1 MRQILKDSTQNTILE
16 TQGYVVLP
24 FLSEDELSSLI
35 DVFEAIPN
43 EDLSDFYASSHQKD
57 LEFRKSTNDKIVQ
70 AFGRSVEKYF
80 EEAELLGGSF
90 IAKKANYKEKLQP
103 HQDWNIVDESQFRS
117 FNIWIPLVDTKES
130 NGAIMV
136 MPNSHLW
143 LKNYR
148 HSSIPCA
155 YSEVHQLLFENML
168 TLNLKAGEAL
178 IYDHALIHA
187 SHPNNSNKTRIAC
200 ASGIKPKEA
209 EMLIYW
215 KNQNEIEE
223 YNCNTAYFLENNVFE
238 KPTNLELRK
247 TFKLETKTLKEDDF
261 YHLSGIKKPVP
272 EITINQE
279 TRSFFQ
285 IYTPLNILREIKNRI
300 SK

>member
-1 MRQILKDSTQNTILE
+1 MRQILKDSTQNSLLE

-24 FLSEDELSSLI
+24 FLNENEITNLVN
-35 DVFEAIPN
+35 VFEAIPN
-43 EDLSDFYASSHQKD
+43 EDLSDFYASTHQKD
-57 LEFRKSTNDKIVQ
+57 LDFRKATNEKIVQ
-70 AFGRSVEKYF
+70 EFSRSVEEYF
-80 EEAELLGGSF
+80 DEAELLGGSF
-90 IAKKANYKEKLQP
+90 IAKKANYNEKLQP
-103 HQDWNIVDESQFRS
+103 HQDWNIVDESQHRS
-117 FNIWIPLVDTKES
+117 FNIWIPLVDTNQS
-130 NGAIMV
+130 NGAIMI
-136 MPNSHLW
+136 MPSSHLW
-143 LKNYR
+143 IKNYR

-187 SHPNNSNKTRIAC
+187 SHSNNSDNTRISC

-215 KNQNEIEE
+215 NNQSEIEE

-247 TFKLETKTLKEDDF
+247 TIKPKVYKIKKDDF
-261 YHLSGIKKPVP
+261 YKLSGIKKPEP
-272 EITINQE
+272 EITIHQE

-300 SK
+300 IK